1 MESCSAPQWGGFT
14 TCATAPIPG
23 RSRSFFKGVSNA
35 MTQSELNRQIS
46 KQTGE
51 PVAEIAR
58 LGFTILKELTDDK
71 DDEPPQSR
79 PQTPTA

>member
-1 MESCSAPQWGGFT
+1 MVGRFHLLCDRSDSGVIALFLKKESE
-14 TCATAPIPG
+14 
-23 RSRSFFKGVSNA
+23 V
-35 MTQSELNRQIS
+35 MTQSELNRQIA

-51 PVAEIAR
+51 PIAEIAR
-58 LGFTILKELTDDK
+58 RGFTILKELTDDT

>member
-1 MESCSAPQWGGFT
+1 
-14 TCATAPIPG
+14 
-23 RSRSFFKGVSNA
+23 

-51 PVAEIAR
+51 PIAEIAR
-58 LGFTILKELTDDK
+58 RGFTILKELTDDT
-71 DDEPPQSR
+71 DDEPLQSR